1 MEALVSAKGSDLHLK
16 VGSPPRMRVDGRLV
30 VLDGP
35 VLTPEAADTLL
46 RELIRPDLHDQVQ
59 RTNEADFAYS
69 LPGVGRFRVNAFRQR
84 GSVGLVLRRVQ
95 EGAMSIGEL
104 GLPPVIARLAEQ
116 PRGLLLVTGPTGSGK
131 TTTLAAMIDHVNAN
145 RAVHIVTI
153 EDPIEVLHADK
164 LGMVN
169 QREVRVDTDDFTI
182 AMRAAMRQDPDV
194 ILVGEIRDAETLKT
208 SLAAAETGHLVLST
222 LHTADA
228 AETVNRC
235 IDLFPPYQQRQVRL
249 SLATALRG
257 IVGQR
262 LVRRAGDG
270 GRVAVLEVMVNT
282 GRTAEAIADPERTGD
297 LTAIMAESGFYG
309 MQTFDQHLIALYRDG
324 VIELETPWAWPATPT
339 TSRWRS
345 EARGWSP
352 RRRSSGCGRG
362 DVWTRRP
369 VARWGGSGRTEI
381 AESSCRSPCS
391 STPAPGCRSRRR
403 TTGASRTSSPP

>member
-46 RELIRPDLHDQVQ
+46 RELIRPDLHDQFQ

-194 ILVGEIRDAETLKT
+194 ILVGEIRDSETLKNA
-208 SLAAAETGHLVLST
+208 LA
-222 LHTADA
+222 A

-235 IDLFPPYQQRQVRL
+235 IDLFSPFQQRQVRL
-249 SLATALRG
+249 SLAAALRG

-270 GRVAVLEVMVNT
+270 GVS
-282 GRTAEAIADPERTGD
+282 P
-297 LTAIMAESGFYG
+297 S
-309 MQTFDQHLIALYRDG
+309 
-324 VIELETPWAWPATPT
+324 
-339 TSRWRS
+339 SRSW
-345 EARGWSP
+345 
-352 RRRSSGCGRG
+352 
-362 DVWTRRP
+362 
-369 VARWGGSGRTEI
+369 
-381 AESSCRSPCS
+381 
-391 STPAPGCRSRRR
+391 STPAARRR
-403 TTGASRTSSPP
+403 PSPTPSAPATSPRSWPRAASTACRPSTSTSSPSTATA

>member
-1 MEALVSAKGSDLHLK
+1 VTSMVAWLEALVAAKGSDLHLK
-16 VGSPPRMRVDGRLV
+16 VGSRPRMRVDGQLV
-30 VLDGP
+30 PLEGP
-35 VLTPEAADTLL
+35 NFTPDLAEEML
-46 RELIRPDLHDQVQ
+46 RELIRPDLYEQFR

-84 GSVGLVLRRVQ
+84 GSVGMVLRRVQ
-95 EGAMSIGEL
+95 EGAMSVEEL

-116 PRGLLLVTGPTGSGK
+116 PRGLVLVTGPTGSGK

-169 QREVRVDTDDFTI
+169 QREVRVDTEDFTV

-208 SLAAAETGHLVLST
+208 ALAAAETGHLVLST
-222 LHTADA
+222 LHTTDA

-235 IDLFPPYQQRQVRL
+235 IDLFPPFQQRQVRL
-249 SLATALRG
+249 SLAAALRG

-262 LVRRAGDG
+262 LVKRAGDR
-270 GRVAVLEVMVNT
+270 GRIAVLEVMVNT

-297 LTAIMAESGFYG
+297 LTAIMADSGFYG

-324 VIELETPWAWPATPT
+324 EIELEDALSVASNPHDLQVAL
-339 TSRWRS
+339 RS
-345 EARGWSP
+345 QGL
-352 RRRSSGCGRG
+352 
-362 DVWTRRP
+362 
-369 VARWGGSGRTEI
+369 VA
-381 AESSCRSPCS
+381 
-391 STPAPGCRSRRR
+391 
-403 TTGASRTSSPP
+403 

>member
-1 MEALVSAKGSDLHLK
+1 VTSMMTWLEALVAARGSDLHLK

-35 VLTPEAADTLL
+35 NLTPDMAEDLL
-46 RELIRPDLHDQVQ
+46 RDLIRPDLHQQFQ

-84 GSVGLVLRRVQ
+84 GSVGMVLRRVQ
-95 EGAMSIGEL
+95 EGAMSVGEL

-116 PRGLLLVTGPTGSGK
+116 PRGLVLVTGPTGSGK

-145 RAVHIVTI
+145 SAVHIVTI

-208 SLAAAETGHLVLST
+208 ALAAAETGHLVLST

-262 LVRRAGDG
+262 LVRRAGDA

-282 GRTAEAIADPERTGD
+282 GRTAEAIADPDRTGD
-297 LTAIMAESGFYG
+297 LTAIMAESGFDG

-324 VIELETPWAWPATPT
+324 VIELEDAL
-339 TSRWRS
+339 
-345 EARGWSP
+345 G
-352 RRRSSGCGRG
+352 
-362 DVWTRRP
+362 
-369 VARWGGSGRTEI
+369 VASNPHDLQVALRNQGLV
-381 AESSCRSPCS
+381 A
-391 STPAPGCRSRRR
+391 
-403 TTGASRTSSPP
+403 

>member
-1 MEALVSAKGSDLHLK
+1 MVAWLEALVAAKGSDLHLK

-30 VLDGP
+30 PLDGP
-35 VLTPEAADTLL
+35 VLSPEMAENLL
-46 RELIRPDLHDQVQ
+46 RELIRPELYDEF
-59 RTNEADFAYS
+59 RRGNEADFAYS
-69 LPGVGRFRVNAFRQR
+69 LAGVGRFRVNAFRQR
-84 GSVGLVLRRVQ
+84 GSVGMVLRRVQ
-95 EGAMSIGEL
+95 AGALSIEEL

-116 PRGLLLVTGPTGSGK
+116 PRGLVLVTGPTGSGK
-131 TTTLAAMIDHVNAN
+131 TTTLAAMIDHINAN
-145 RAVHIVTI
+145 NAVHIVTI

-169 QREVRVDTDDFTI
+169 QREVRVDTDDFTT

-222 LHTADA
+222 LHTADTS
-228 AETVNRC
+228 ETVNRC

-249 SLATALRG
+249 SLAAALRG

-270 GRVAVLEVMVNT
+270 GRIAVLEVMVNT

-324 VIELETPWAWPATPT
+324 AIELDDAL
-339 TSRWRS
+339 S
-345 EARGWSP
+345 
-352 RRRSSGCGRG
+352 
-362 DVWTRRP
+362 
-369 VARWGGSGRTEI
+369 VASNPHDLRVALRNQGLV
-381 AESSCRSPCS
+381 A
-391 STPAPGCRSRRR
+391 
-403 TTGASRTSSPP
+403 